1 MALVSPGI
9 GLIIW
14 MTLAFLI
21 VWIGLGKFA
30 WPAIMNSINERTK
43 GIEDSLAAAE
53 KAKEDMAQLKSDNQA
68 ILKEAREEQ
77 SKILAEAKEIKD
89 KIIAEAKGKAQEEA
103 DKIVSSARENIV
115 NEKMAAITEI
125 KNQVGMLSI
134 DIAEKILKNQLADD
148 AKQKELVNTLLQDV
162 KLN

>member
-1 MALVSPGI
+1 
-9 GLIIW
+9 

>member
-14 MTLAFLI
+14 MTIAFLV
-21 VWIGLGKFA
+21 VWIGLGKMA

-43 GIEDSLAAAE
+43 GIEESLAAAE
-53 KAKEDMAQLKSDNQA
+53 KAKEEMSKLQADNEA

-77 SKILAEAKEIKD
+77 SRILAEAKEIREKM
-89 KIIAEAKGKAQEEA
+89 IAEAKEKAQEEA
-103 DKIVSSARENIV
+103 DKLVTSAKENIE
-115 NEKMAAITEI
+115 NEKMAAMTEI
-125 KNQVGMLSI
+125 KNHVATLSI
-134 DIAEKILKNQLADD
+134 DIAEKILKSQLADD
-148 AKQKELVNTLLQDV
+148 AKQKELVNTLLEDV

>member
-21 VWIGLGKFA
+21 VWVGLGKFA

-43 GIEDSLAAAE
+43 GIEDSLAAAD
-53 KAKEDMAQLKSDNQA
+53 KAKEEMAALQADNQA

-77 SKILAEAKEIKD
+77 SKIIAEAREIKD
-89 KIIAEAKGKAQEEA
+89 KIVAEAKGKAKEEA
-103 DKIVSSARENIV
+103 EKIVSSAREDIK

-125 KNQVGMLSI
+125 KNHVGMLSI
-134 DIAEKILKNQLADD
+134 DIAEKVLKSQLADD

>member
-1 MALVSPGI
+1 
-9 GLIIW
+9 

-43 GIEDSLAAAE
+43 GIEDSLAAADR
-53 KAKEDMAQLKSDNQA
+53 AKEEMSKLQADNEV
-68 ILKEAREEQ
+68 ILKQAREEQ
-77 SKILAEAKEIKD
+77 SKIIAEAREIKD
-89 KIIAEAKGKAQEEA
+89 KIVAEAKGIAQTEA
-103 DKIVSSARENIV
+103 NKLVATARESIE
-115 NEKMAAITEI
+115 NERMAAITEI

-134 DIAEKILKNQLADD
+134 DIAEKILKSQLADD

>member
-1 MALVSPGI
+1 
-9 GLIIW
+9 

-43 GIEDSLAAAE
+43 GIEDSLAAADR
-53 KAKEDMAQLKSDNQA
+53 AKEEMNQLQADNE
-68 ILKEAREEQ
+68 IIIKEAREEQ
-77 SKILAEAKEIKD
+77 SKIIAEAREIKD
-89 KIIAEAKGKAQEEA
+89 KIVADAKGIAQAEANKLVAT
-103 DKIVSSARENIV
+103 AREAIE
-115 NEKMAAITEI
+115 NERMAAITEI

-134 DIAEKILKNQLADD
+134 DIAEKILKSQLADD
-148 AKQKELVNTLLQDV
+148 AKQKELVSTLLQDV

>member
-21 VWIGLGKFA
+21 VWIGLGKLA

-43 GIEDSLAAAE
+43 SIEESLSAAE
-53 KAKEDMAQLKSDNQA
+53 KAKAEMAALKADNQA

-89 KIIAEAKGKAQEEA
+89 KIIAEAKDKAQEEA
-103 DKIVSSARENIV
+103 DKLVSSAKENIE
-115 NEKMAAITEI
+115 NEKMAAMTEI
-125 KNQVGMLSI
+125 KNHVATLSI

>member
-1 MALVSPGI
+1 
-9 GLIIW
+9 

-43 GIEDSLAAAE
+43 GIEDSLAAADR
-53 KAKEDMAQLKSDNQA
+53 AKEEMSQLQADNE
-68 ILKEAREEQ
+68 IIIKEAREEQ
-77 SKILAEAKEIKD
+77 SKIIAEAREIKD
-89 KIIAEAKGKAQEEA
+89 KIVADAKGIAQAEANKLVAT
-103 DKIVSSARENIV
+103 AREAIE
-115 NEKMAAITEI
+115 NERMAAITEI

-134 DIAEKILKNQLADD
+134 DIAEKILKSQLADD
-148 AKQKELVNTLLQDV
+148 AKQKELVSTLLQDV